1 MMEQGAS
8 LSFHGQKGIE
18 AIRKIIHLCR
28 KILHL
33 DLQWKNIFHPVTFF
47 RRLFRLIWDRILGCY
62 PGKSFRY
69 RRLQRNLSSISPANI
84 ESGDPAS
91 TSRNFDMESDSVM
104 LKISILGDSH
114 IGKTSFV
121 IKYVGDEQEQRSL
134 QMSGLNVMDKVFLV
148 KGAKIAFSIWDVGG
162 DHSSLN
168 HVPIAC
174 KDAAAILIMFDL
186 TSRCTLN
193 SVLRWYQQ
201 ARKWN
206 QTAIPILIGTKFDDF
221 VRLPLDM
228 QLTIVN
234 QARAYAQAMKAT
246 LFFSSATHNIN
257 VNKIFKFITAK
268 LFNLPWT
275 VQRNLTIGEPIIDF

>member
-1 MMEQGAS
+1 MTQIS
-8 LSFHGQKGIE
+8 
-18 AIRKIIHLCR
+18 R

-33 DLQWKNIFHPVTFF
+33 NLQLQWNIFHRLTFF
-47 RRLFRLIWDRILGCY
+47 RRIFRFVFDRIRSIY
-62 PGKSFRY
+62 PRKLFKY
-69 RRLQRNLSSISPANI
+69 RRLEPNVSSISPTTV
-84 ESGDPAS
+84 ESGVATCDPTS
-91 TSRNFDMESDSVM
+91 TSRDLDLDADSVT
-104 LKISILGDSH
+104 LKISLLGDCH

-121 IKYVGDEQEQRSL
+121 IKYVGDEEEQRCL
-134 QMSGLNVMDKVFLV
+134 EMSGLNLMDKVFLV
-148 KGAKIAFSIWDVGG
+148 KDARIAFSIWDVGG
-162 DHSSLN
+162 DHASLN

-193 SVLRWYQQ
+193 SVPGWYHQ

-221 VRLPLDM
+221 VHLPLDM
-228 QLTIVN
+228 QWAIVT
-234 QARAYAQAMKAT
+234 QARGYAQAMNAT

-275 VQRNLTIGEPIIDF
+275 VERNLTLGEPIIDF